1 MKESG
6 ATRPT
11 AGAEF
16 PAGFLDQYQLAVEMA
31 DRVSA
36 RRGVANSFFLT
47 VNTALIAV
55 IGGTDLRWYVPVAG
69 IAFAASWWAL
79 LRSYRDLNAAKF
91 RIIQEMETKLSFA
104 PFTGEWQVLKD
115 SNSPI
120 KRWRNRYA
128 ELGWVER
135 VVPMVFG
142 VVYLVGLIRAV
153 LA

>member
-1 MKESG
+1 MKETG

-55 IGGTDLRWYVPVAG
+55 IDGTDLRWYVPVAG
-69 IAFAASWWAL
+69 TAFAPSWWAL
-79 LRSYRDLNAAKF
+79 LRSYRDLNRATLNVLL
-91 RIIQEMETKLSFA
+91 ETEDRL
-104 PFTGEWQVLKD
+104 PV
-115 SNSPI
+115 
-120 KRWRNRYA
+120 
-128 ELGWVER
+128 R
-135 VVPMVFG
+135 VDG
-142 VVYLVGLIRAV
+142 D
-153 LA
+153 

>member
-79 LRSYRDLNAAKF
+79 LRSYRDLNRAKF
-91 RIIQEMETKLSFA
+91 KVILEMEDRL
-104 PFTGEWQVLKD
+104 PVRVYGDEWTVLQEAGVSRRTRLAK
-115 SNSPI
+115 
-120 KRWRNRYA
+120 YY
-128 ELGWVER
+128 ELGQIER
-135 VVPMVFG
+135 LVPAVFALLYAFD
-142 VVYLVGLIRAV
+142 VIRQV
-153 LA
+153 T

>member
-1 MKESG
+1 MNGSG
-6 ATRPT
+6 ATRPP

-16 PAGFLDQYQLAVEMA
+16 PAGFLEQYQLAVEMA

-79 LRSYRDLNAAKF
+79 LRSYRDLNRAKF
-91 RIIQEMETKLSFA
+91 KVILEMEDRL
-104 PFTGEWQVLKD
+104 PVRMYGDEWTVLQESRGPRRTRLVK
-115 SNSPI
+115 
-120 KRWRNRYA
+120 YY
-128 ELGWVER
+128 ELGQIER
-135 VVPMVFG
+135 LVPALFALLYTFDV
-142 VVYLVGLIRAV
+142 IRQV
-153 LA
+153 T